1 MKEIIITTI
10 IQKMLKSLDNAQ
22 LQGLKQVLEECFEGY
37 DVTCVKIDK
46 EGSHRNNNELLDAFI
61 NSKRVE
67 GCSDKSLAYYQ
78 STLSKALESIDKDI
92 LHITTDD
99 LRKYLTE
106 YQNSRTHSKVTID
119 NVRRVLSSFFS
130 WLESE
135 DYIVKSPVRR
145 IHKIKTTKVV
155 KETFT
160 DEELQSMKDHCEEL
174 RNLAII
180 DMLASTG
187 MRIGEMVLL
196 NKSDIDFA
204 ERECVVLG
212 KGDKQRVVYF
222 DAESKL
228 HLKEYLKSRNDECE
242 ALFVGLRKPNKRL
255 TIGAIESML
264 REFGIELGINRV
276 HPHKFRRTLATMAID
291 KGMPIE
297 QLQHLLGHQK
307 IDTTLQYAMVKQS
320 NVKIAHKRY
329 IG

>member
-37 DVTCVKIDK
+37 DVTCVKTGK
-46 EGSHRNNNELLDAFI
+46 ERPHRNNNEMLDAFI

-67 GCSDKSLAYYQ
+67 GCSEKSLDYYQ
-78 STLSKALESIDKDI
+78 STLSKALDSIGKNV

-99 LRKYLTE
+99 LRKYLTD
-106 YQNSRTHSKVTID
+106 YQNSRPHSKVTID

-130 WLESE
+130 WLEAE
-135 DYIVKSPVRR
+135 DHIVKSPVRR

-180 DMLASTG
+180 DMLSSTG

-196 NKSDIDFA
+196 NKSDIDFS

-212 KGDKQRVVYF
+212 KGDKQRIVYF

-228 HLKEYLKSRNDECE
+228 HLKDYLKSRNDNCE

-255 TIGAIESML
+255 SIGAIETML
-264 REFGIELGINRV
+264 REFGVELGINRV

-307 IDTTLQYAMVKQS
+307 IDTTLQYAMVKES
-320 NVKIAHKRY
+320 NVKIAHRRY